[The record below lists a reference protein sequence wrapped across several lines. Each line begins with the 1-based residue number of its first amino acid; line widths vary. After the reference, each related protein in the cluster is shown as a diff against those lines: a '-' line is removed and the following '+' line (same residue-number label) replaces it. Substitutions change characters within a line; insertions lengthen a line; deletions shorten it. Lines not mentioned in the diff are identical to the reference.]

1 MLSLIPLALYIHFPW
16 CTSKCP
22 YCDFNSYAKTKA
34 PIPEADYIAALKQD
48 LKNDLEKVRGRK
60 LVSIFMGGGTPSL
73 FSADQIADLLAYIH
87 QHIGFEKNIE
97 ITLEANPESL
107 DYEKLKGYRAAGVN
121 RISIGVQSFNVE
133 QLKKLGRA
141 HNSAQAF
148 AAITA
153 VQKAGFTNYNID
165 LMYGLPKQ
173 TVEEALSDLQEA
185 LQFSPKHLSWYHLTL
200 EPNTVFYNSPPKN
213 LPSDSKLIEIEKN
226 GREYLA
232 SKNLQRYEISAYA
245 REGFHAR
252 HNYNY
257 WEFGDYLG
265 IGAGAHGKITDLQTG
280 TIERIWKLRT
290 PKTYLN
296 KENSYIG
303 GTKIL
308 TAHDLKLEFLMNG
321 LRLIDG
327 VPKCLFSERTGLDIL
342 ELKTEL
348 KLLQQE
354 GLLINSEDRIQLTQR
369 GQLFLDEVLAR
380 FV

>member
-22 YCDFNSYAKTKA
+22 YCDFNSYAKTKD

-48 LKNDLEKVRGRK
+48 LKNDLEKVQGRK

-73 FSADQIADLLAYIH
+73 FSPDHIADLLAYIH

-107 DYEKLKGYRAAGVN
+107 DYEKLIGYRAAGVN
-121 RISIGVQSFNVE
+121 RISIGVQSFNVD

-200 EPNTVFYNSPPKN
+200 EPNTVFYNSPPKH
-213 LPSDSKLIEIEKN
+213 LPSDSRLIEIEKN

-245 REGFHAR
+245 RPGLHAR
-252 HNYNY
+252 HNCNY

-265 IGAGAHGKITDLQTG
+265 IGAGAHGKITHPDH
-280 TIERIWKLRT
+280 IERLWKQRT
-290 PKTYLN
+290 PLKYLN
-296 KENSYIG
+296 KESNFIG
-303 GTKIL
+303 GQKIL
-308 TAHDLKLEFLMNG
+308 NAHDLKLEFLMNG
-321 LRLIDG
+321 LRLING
-327 VPKCLFSERTGLDIL
+327 VPKHLFSERTGLNIL
-342 ELKTEL
+342 ELESEL
-348 KLLQQE
+348 KSLQKE
-354 GLLINSEDRIQLTQR
+354 NLLIDGDARIQLTQQ
-369 GQLFLDEVLAR
+369 GQLFLDEILTR